1 MSNELLTTFESI
13 ETGDKISVPQYSN
26 PLEVTD
32 VYDSIGTVEL
42 EGQRGGQKSL
52 VQNKNHPGDIALM
65 AGADRKGFVTELER
79 L

>member
-1 MSNELLTTFESI
+1 MSNDLLTTFESI

-32 VYDSIGTVEL
+32 VHESIGNVEL
-42 EGQRGGQKSL
+42 RGPRGGEKSL
-52 VQNKNHPGDIALM
+52 VQNKHNPEDIALM
-65 AGADRKGFVTELER
+65 TGADRKGFVTELER